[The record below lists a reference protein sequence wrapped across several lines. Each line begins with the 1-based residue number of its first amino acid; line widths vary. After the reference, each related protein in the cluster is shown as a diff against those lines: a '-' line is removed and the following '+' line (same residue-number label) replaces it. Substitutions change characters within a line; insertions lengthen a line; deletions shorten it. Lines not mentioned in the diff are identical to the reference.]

1 MPFALLRESARRV
14 ARVAA
19 DVGMTIDIEEYVESF
34 RPDLME
40 IVASWTQGARFA
52 DIIKMSKI
60 FEVRDCA
67 RPLSPFFLIFLAAA
81 KTLVFLR
88 CLQGS
93 LVRAIRRLEEL
104 LVQLSGGLRS
114 IGDMEMAE
122 KVEKAAEKI
131 KRDVIFA
138 ASLFL

>member
-1 MPFALLRESARRV
+1 MSR
-14 ARVAA
+14 AA
-19 DVGMTIDIEEYVESF
+19 ITI
-34 RPDLME
+34 
-40 IVASWTQGARFA
+40 
-52 DIIKMSKI
+52 IIKRSV
-60 FEVRDCA
+60 F
-67 RPLSPFFLIFLAAA
+67 
-81 KTLVFLR
+81 TLE
-88 CLQGS
+88 QGS

-122 KVEKAAEKI
+122 NVEKAAEKI

>member
-1 MPFALLRESARRV
+1 MFVTKLPKKKRSGV
-14 ARVAA
+14 
-19 DVGMTIDIEEYVESF
+19 VGF
-34 RPDLME
+34 
-40 IVASWTQGARFA
+40 IV
-52 DIIKMSKI
+52 
-60 FEVRDCA
+60 
-67 RPLSPFFLIFLAAA
+67 
-81 KTLVFLR
+81 
-88 CLQGS
+88 QGS

-104 LVQLSGGLRS
+104 LVQLSAGLRS